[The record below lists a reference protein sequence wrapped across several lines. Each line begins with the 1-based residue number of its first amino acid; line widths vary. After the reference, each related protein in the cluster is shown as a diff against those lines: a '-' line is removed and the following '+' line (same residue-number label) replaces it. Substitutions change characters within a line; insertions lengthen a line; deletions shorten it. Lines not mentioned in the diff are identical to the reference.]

1 MKVIAHQANSKE
13 EIEMALHLGVDL
25 VEIDVWA
32 TRGRK
37 FLVFHDI
44 FLERLGRSNDWT
56 MFLTPEEIEELR
68 REHRGLLYLEEALDL
83 VAGKVGLLVE
93 LKRTRHAEASYSWIE
108 EELLKLLEAKGAL
121 SWVTL
126 ISFDHLSLLRLK
138 ELSREVRVGMICA
151 GEWLNLWEEV
161 DRLGPSVLL
170 PHWAQ
175 TTPRLVGE
183 AHRRGI
189 EVYPWIVD
197 RRDLW
202 EIFLEMG
209 VDGIVTDEPGELL
222 VFLGRKKKAEVRGG
236 TLLPG

>member
-1 MKVIAHQANSKE
+1 MKVIAHKANGKE
-13 EIEMALHLGVDL
+13 EIERALKLGVDL
-25 VEIDVWA
+25 IEIDVWA

-44 FLERLGRSNDWT
+44 FLERLGRSNNWT
-56 MFLTPEEIEELR
+56 MFLTPKEIEELR
-68 REHRGLLYLEEALDL
+68 QEHTGLIYLEEALGL
-83 VAGKVGLLVE
+83 IGGKVGLLLE

-108 EELLKLLEAKGAL
+108 EELLELLESKKAL

-126 ISFDHLSLLRLK
+126 ISFDHLSLLK
-138 ELSREVRVGMICA
+138 FKKLSSEARVGMVCA
-151 GEWLNLWEEV
+151 GEWLNLWDEV
-161 DRLGPSVLL
+161 ERLEPSVLL

-175 TTPRLVGE
+175 TTPRLVAE

-209 VDGIVTDEPGELL
+209 VDGIVTDKPKELL
-222 VFLGRKKKAEVRGG
+222 AFLGRKTTEVNGG
-236 TLLPG
+236 TLLSG